1 MKGVSLN
8 FGSIKDT
15 ILRHS
20 SKTIISEG
28 KAVSLVEMFTNHVKD
43 NPLLK
48 IQYLIFKNIE
58 NGHFSKDYLAER
70 YLNQNIGMVSSFDFE
85 EILSTNKDFRF
96 KILNNTH
103 VQSSPSNVKLYES
116 IHTLIKA
123 KTSKGYNLFDEENQA
138 YESLINHLTR
148 PQEALGALNESKE
161 EELEIPSLLS
171 WKYVTEVAVN
181 NFNQRY
187 AHLNEDEQVLVKIL
201 TSDEGYKKNYL
212 EDLKEENLTAIESLI
227 ATSKDEEMVADLN
240 RFKSKILSLKED
252 SNIDESIINLYELK
266 SNLQ

>member
-28 KAVSLVEMFTNHVKD
+28 KAVSLVEMFTNEVKD

-58 NGHFSKDYLAER
+58 KGRFAKDYLAER
-70 YLNQNIGMVSSFDFE
+70 YLNQNIGMISSFDFE

-103 VQSSPSNVKLYES
+103 VESSPTNAKLYES

-138 YESLINHLTR
+138 YESVINYLTR
-148 PQEALGALNESKE
+148 PQEAPNAMNESKE
-161 EELEIPSLLS
+161 EELEMPSLMS

-240 RFKSKILSLKED
+240 RFKSKILSLNED

-266 SNLQ
+266 NNLQ

>member
-20 SKTIISEG
+20 SKTIINEG
-28 KAVSLVEMFTNHVKD
+28 KAVSLVEMFTNDVKD

-48 IQYLIFKNIE
+48 VQYLIYKNIE

-70 YLNQNIGMVSSFDFE
+70 YLNQNIGMISNFDFE

-103 VQSSPSNVKLYES
+103 VQSTSDNAKLYES

-138 YESLINHLTR
+138 YEYVINHLTR
-148 PQEALGALNESKE
+148 QLEPSGDLNESKG
-161 EELEIPSLLS
+161 EELEMPSLLS

-187 AHLNEDEQVLVKIL
+187 SHLNEDEQNLVRIL
-201 TSDEGYKKNYL
+201 TSDENYKRNYL
-212 EDLKEENLTAIESLI
+212 EDLKSENLTAIESLL
-227 ATSKDEEMVADLN
+227 ATSKDDEMKSDLN
-240 RFKSKILSLKED
+240 MFKAKILSLNEG

-266 SNLQ
+266 GNLQ